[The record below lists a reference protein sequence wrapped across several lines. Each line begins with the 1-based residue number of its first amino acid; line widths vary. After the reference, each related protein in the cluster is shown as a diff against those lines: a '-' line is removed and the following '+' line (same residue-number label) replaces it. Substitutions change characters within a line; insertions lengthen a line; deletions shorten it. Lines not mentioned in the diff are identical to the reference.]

1 MTIPK
6 FRRRKMRRALQ
17 ITALGV
23 AALDLVVYLALA
35 HPLASA
41 VRSDQEK
48 FLSARL
54 QVRARE
60 AHIARLQKS
69 LAELPDTDEE
79 MNEFLSKHVPP
90 RRRGF
95 SRAAGMVRQFT
106 QDAGV
111 ELTGVAYRLGSDR
124 NAPLERLGIQVTVQG
139 PFPSLLRF
147 THAMETAND
156 FVLVRGLAFQPGES
170 GGLALRLLAD
180 LYVTP

>member
-1 MTIPK
+1 MTMPK
-6 FRRRKMRRALQ
+6 FGRRNLRLALQ
-17 ITALGV
+17 TAALGV

-35 HPLASA
+35 RPLASA
-41 VRSDQEK
+41 VRSEQEK
-48 FLSARL
+48 FSSARS
-54 QVRARE
+54 QVRAKE
-60 AHIARLQKS
+60 AQLARLQKS

-79 MNEFLSKHVPP
+79 LKEFLSQHVPP

-106 QDAGV
+106 QDAGIQ
-111 ELTGVAYRLGSDR
+111 LTGVAYRLGSDR
-124 NAPLERLGIQVTVQG
+124 NAPLERLGIQVTVEG
-139 PFPSLLRF
+139 PFQSLLRF